1 MSKITTP
8 AMVKLNKKT
17 KGRHKETGNTPMQE
31 GLKRLRKNKTAMAG
45 MIIILFLIII
55 AIFAPLIAPYGYQEQ
70 SYTEVRLGPSLQHLF
85 GTDHL
90 GRDIFSRCVYGT
102 RYSLP
107 IGLICTLLGLVIG
120 GGLGL
125 VAAYFGGRTDNIIMR
140 IIDII
145 QAIPSILLCIALVA
159 ILGNGMWQLV
169 VAITAGTIQGMTKN
183 VRAAVF
189 MVRNNEYVN
198 SSKSIGVS
206 DFQIMIRHLVPNAV
220 GIIVINAV
228 GVVATSI
235 LTISSLSYLGV
246 GLVAPTPEWG
256 AILAEGKQY
265 MAVAPHMVYFPGL
278 MIAITVV
285 AFYLFGNGLR
295 DALDPRLK

>member
-8 AMVKLNKKT
+8 AMEKLNKKIKKNAKVT
-17 KGRHKETGNTPMQE
+17 SNTPGRE
-31 GLKRLRKNKTAMAG
+31 ALKRLRKNRTAMAG
-45 MIIILFLIII
+45 LLIIAFLILV

-70 SYTEVRLGPSLQHLF
+70 DYTAVRLGPSLKHLF

-90 GRDIFSRCVYGT
+90 GRDIFSRCVWGT

-107 IGLICTLLGLVIG
+107 IGILCTVAGLIIG

-125 VAAYFGGRTDNIIMR
+125 VAAYFGGKTDNVIMR
-140 IIDII
+140 FIDII
-145 QAIPSILLCIALVA
+145 QSIPSILLCIALVA
-159 ILGNGMWQLV
+159 ILGNGMWQLI
-169 VAITAGTIQGMTKN
+169 VAIVAGTIQGMTKS

-189 MVRNNEYVN
+189 MVRNNDYVD

-206 DFQIMIRHLVPNAV
+206 NFQIMIRHLVPNAV
-220 GIIVINAV
+220 GMIVINAI
-228 GVVATSI
+228 GVVSSSI
-235 LTISSLSYLGV
+235 LTISSLSYIGV
-246 GLVAPTPEWG
+246 GLVSPTPEWG
-256 AILAEGKQY
+256 AILSEGKQY
-265 MAVAPHMVYFPGL
+265 MSVAPHMVLFPGL

-285 AFYLFGNGLR
+285 AFNLFGNGLR

>member
-8 AMVKLNKKT
+8 AMIKLDKKAQKKT
-17 KGRHKETGNTPMQE
+17 NLSSNTPMGE
-31 GLKRLRKNKTAMAG
+31 AIKRLRKNKTAMAG
-45 MIIILFLIII
+45 LVIIVLLMLV
-55 AIFAPLIAPYGYQEQ
+55 AVFAPLIAPYGYQDQ
-70 SYTEVRLGPSLQHLF
+70 DYTAVRLSPSLKHLF

-90 GRDIFSRCVYGT
+90 GRDVFSRCMYGA

-107 IGLICTLLGLVIG
+107 IGVICTLLGLIAG

-125 VAAYFGGRTDNIIMR
+125 VAAYFGGKTDNIIMR
-140 IIDII
+140 FIDIV

-189 MVRNNEYVN
+189 MVRNNDYVD

-206 DFQIMIRHLVPNAV
+206 DFMIMIRHLVPNAV
-220 GIIVINAV
+220 GMIVINAI
-228 GVVATSI
+228 GVVSSSI

-246 GLVAPTPEWG
+246 GLIAPTPEWG
-256 AILAEGKQY
+256 AILSEGKQY
-265 MAVAPHMVYFPGL
+265 MVVAPHMVYFPGL

-285 AFYLFGNGLR
+285 AFNLFGNGLR

>member
-8 AMVKLNKKT
+8 AMIKLDKKAQKKT
-17 KGRHKETGNTPMQE
+17 NLSSNTPMGE
-31 GLKRLRKNKTAMAG
+31 AIKRLLKNKTAMAG
-45 MIIILFLIII
+45 LVIIVLLLLV
-55 AIFAPLIAPYGYQEQ
+55 AVFAPLIAPYGYQDQ
-70 SYTEVRLGPSLQHLF
+70 DYTAVRLSPSLKHLF

-90 GRDIFSRCVYGT
+90 GRDVFSRCMYGA

-107 IGLICTLLGLVIG
+107 IGVICTLLGLIAG

-125 VAAYFGGRTDNIIMR
+125 VAAYFGGKTDNIIMR
-140 IIDII
+140 FIDIV

-189 MVRNNEYVN
+189 MVRNNDYVD

-206 DFQIMIRHLVPNAV
+206 DFMIMIRHLVPNAV
-220 GIIVINAV
+220 GMIVINAI
-228 GVVATSI
+228 GVVSSSI

-246 GLVAPTPEWG
+246 GLIAPTPEWG
-256 AILAEGKQY
+256 AILSEGKQY
-265 MAVAPHMVYFPGL
+265 MAVAPHKVYFPGL

-285 AFYLFGNGLR
+285 AFNLFGNGLR

>member
-1 MSKITTP
+1 MSKIITP

-17 KGRHKETGNTPMQE
+17 RGNTRKNSNTPMSE
-31 GLKRLRKNKTAMAG
+31 ALKRLRKNKTAMAG
-45 MIIILFLIII
+45 LVIILLLVIV
-55 AIFAPLIAPYGYQEQ
+55 ALFAPLIAPFGYQEQ
-70 SYTEVRLGPSLQHLF
+70 NYLAVRQAPSIQHLF

-90 GRDIFSRCVYGT
+90 GRDIFSRCVYGA

-107 IGLICTLLGLVIG
+107 IGIICTLLGLVIG

-125 VAAYFGGRTDNIIMR
+125 VAAYFGGKTDNVIMR
-140 IIDII
+140 FIDIV

-189 MVRNNEYVN
+189 MVRNNDYVN

-206 DFQIMIRHLVPNAV
+206 DFQIMLRHLVPNAV
-220 GIIVINAV
+220 GMIVINAI
-228 GVVATSI
+228 GVVSASI

-256 AILAEGKQY
+256 AILSEGKQY

-285 AFYLFGNGLR
+285 AFNLFGNGLR

>member
-8 AMVKLNKKT
+8 AMIKLDKKAQKKT
-17 KGRHKETGNTPMQE
+17 NLSSNTPMGE
-31 GLKRLRKNKTAMAG
+31 AIKRLLKNKTAMAG
-45 MIIILFLIII
+45 LVIIVLLLLV
-55 AIFAPLIAPYGYQEQ
+55 AVFAPLIAPYGYQDQ
-70 SYTEVRLGPSLQHLF
+70 DYTAVRLSPSLKHLF

-90 GRDIFSRCVYGT
+90 GRDVFSRCMYGA

-107 IGLICTLLGLVIG
+107 IGVICTLLGLIAG

-125 VAAYFGGRTDNIIMR
+125 VAAYFGGKTDNIIMR
-140 IIDII
+140 FIDIV

-189 MVRNNEYVN
+189 MVRNNDYVD

-206 DFQIMIRHLVPNAV
+206 DFMIMIRHLVPNAV
-220 GIIVINAV
+220 GMIVINAI
-228 GVVATSI
+228 GVVSSSI

-246 GLVAPTPEWG
+246 GLIAPTPEWG
-256 AILAEGKQY
+256 AILSEGKQY

-285 AFYLFGNGLR
+285 AFNLFGNGLR

>member
-8 AMVKLNKKT
+8 AMVKLNKKIKKNAKVT
-17 KGRHKETGNTPMQE
+17 SNTPGRE
-31 GLKRLRKNKTAMAG
+31 ALKRLRKNKTAMAG
-45 MIIILFLIII
+45 LLIIAFLFLV

-70 SYTEVRLGPSLQHLF
+70 DYSSVRLGPSLQHPF

-90 GRDIFSRCVYGT
+90 GRDIFSRCVWGT

-107 IGLICTLLGLVIG
+107 IGILCTVAGLIIG

-125 VAAYFGGRTDNIIMR
+125 VAAYFGGKTDNVIMR
-140 IIDII
+140 FIDII
-145 QAIPSILLCIALVA
+145 QSIPSILLCIALVA
-159 ILGNGMWQLV
+159 ILGNGMWQLI
-169 VAITAGTIQGMTKN
+169 VAIVAGTIQGMTKS

-189 MVRNNEYVN
+189 MVRNNDYVD

-206 DFQIMIRHLVPNAV
+206 NFQIMIRHLVPNAV
-220 GIIVINAV
+220 GMIVINAI
-228 GVVATSI
+228 GVVSSSI
-235 LTISSLSYLGV
+235 LTISSLSYIGV
-246 GLVAPTPEWG
+246 GLVSPTPEWG
-256 AILAEGKQY
+256 AILSEGKQY
-265 MAVAPHMVYFPGL
+265 MAVAPHMVLFPGL

-285 AFYLFGNGLR
+285 AFNLFGNGLR